1 MSTVPVTG
9 ESHEEL
15 TARDKRVRRFLLRLS
30 LANWGIAI
38 VAWTI
43 SAYLGITSPASI
55 IVYTILFVIGLFAV
69 AVALLTY
76 LLEKFGHQPPSLA
89 PDPSGEGGEQGDLA
103 AGDVP
108 AGVAS

>member
-1 MSTVPVTG
+1 MSTEPVTPDP
-9 ESHEEL
+9 HEEL
-15 TARDKRVRRFLLRLS
+15 IARDRRVRRGLLRLS

-55 IVYTILFVIGLFAV
+55 IVYTVLFVIGLFAV

-76 LLEKFGHQPPSLA
+76 LLEKFGHRPRP
-89 PDPSGEGGEQGDLA
+89 PDPAEPGEGSER
-103 AGDVP
+103 GDVP